1 MSAEQPRLLSSLV
14 ARAIAVLIL
23 AVLVSH
29 GLSMGLYHAEL
40 ADRLAANQETQLGE
54 KLAAIKDLV
63 ETAPESAREAIA
75 HAIGGSSIEAHWDR
89 QSAVPAT
96 DGRDA
101 RLTESAARL
110 AERIPGL
117 RPDDLRLSYGPD
129 SGPTSN
135 PLLLMVSLKL
145 ADGTWV
151 NASTG
156 THRVPGGGLQSAIVS
171 TILMALAVVPV
182 AVWLLRIAI
191 RPLRVF
197 SKAAER
203 LGNDMNAPPLPEHGP
218 AEVAQT
224 ARAFNEMQ
232 RRVRKLLAD
241 RTAML
246 AAVSHDLRTPIT
258 RLRLRAELLDDTE
271 QQQKIVSDITEMEE
285 MVNSTLAF
293 FRDDAIAEA
302 RRPLDLGSL
311 VRTIVDDSVDLG
323 QDVKL
328 ERCDACVV
336 DGRPVAL
343 KRALVNLVEN
353 AVKYGDRARIRL
365 IGEAHDA
372 ILTIEDDGPGIPEA
386 RKDDVFE
393 PFVRLET
400 SRSRETGGV
409 GLGLALVR
417 SVIRAHDGS
426 VTIENVPGHG
436 LRATVTLPKMP
447 ATP

>member
-1 MSAEQPRLLSSLV
+1 LKVVRPRLLSSLV
-14 ARAIAVLIL
+14 ARAIAVLVL
-23 AVLVSH
+23 AVFVSH
-29 GLSMGLYHAEL
+29 GLSMGLYHVEL
-40 ADRLAANQETQLGE
+40 ADRLAANQEAQLGE

-63 ETAPESAREAIA
+63 DAAPEDTRETIA
-75 HAIGGSSIEAHWDR
+75 HAIGGSSIEIHWDR
-89 QSAVPAT
+89 QSAITAA
-96 DGRDA
+96 DGGDPRLRD
-101 RLTESAARL
+101 LAARL
-110 AERIPGL
+110 IEQIPGV
-117 RPDDLRLSYGPD
+117 RADDLRLSFGSEPG
-129 SGPTSN
+129 SVHEPHF
-135 PLLLMVSLKL
+135 LLVSLRL
-145 ADGTWV
+145 SDGSWV
-151 NASTG
+151 NASVG
-156 THRVPGGGLQSAIVS
+156 THRVPGGGLTSAIVS
-171 TILMALAVVPV
+171 TVLMALAVVPL

-203 LGNDMNAPPLPEHGP
+203 LGNDMNAPPLPERGP

-232 RRVRKLLAD
+232 RRIRRLLAD

-271 QQQKIVSDITEMEE
+271 QQQKIISDIAEMEE

-311 VRTIVDDSVDLG
+311 IRTIVDDAADLG
-323 QDVKL
+323 HDVSL
-328 ERCDACVV
+328 ERCDACVI
-336 DGRPVAL
+336 DGRPIAL

-365 IGEAHDA
+365 VGETQDA
-372 ILTIEDDGPGIPEA
+372 VLTIEDDGPGIPDD

-426 VTIENVPGHG
+426 VVLANVPNHG
-436 LRATVTLPKMP
+436 LRVTVTIPRVP
-447 ATP
+447 VSP